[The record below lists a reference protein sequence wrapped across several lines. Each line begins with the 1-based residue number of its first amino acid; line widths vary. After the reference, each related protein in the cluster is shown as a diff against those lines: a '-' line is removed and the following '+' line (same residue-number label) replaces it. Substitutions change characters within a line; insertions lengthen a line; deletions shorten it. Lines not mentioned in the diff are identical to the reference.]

1 MKLLQIHEPGQTPD
15 PHEDAAAVGID
26 LGTTHSVVAIWHE
39 GCPVAIESHIGSS
52 IIPSV
57 VAYQADGSVLVGQ
70 AARDAFLSGAEDAVA
85 SIKRIMGR
93 SASEAKHL
101 MPYLAETIG
110 EVKEDSVPRI
120 FTRSGP
126 KTPVEISSDILKH
139 LKAMAEEALG
149 KEVREAV
156 ITVPAY
162 FDDAARIATRDAAR
176 LAGLEVL
183 RLINEPTAAALAYGL
198 DTGAEGIYAIY
209 DLGGG
214 TFDISLLKLEG
225 GVFQVLAT
233 AGDTAL
239 GGDDLDRLIADAFLD
254 ACKAQDCKELPSC
267 GAGLAA
273 LLGKARAAKEALSES
288 EEIRLSLRGAISDE
302 AIQSKEESGF
312 LRSARNDEFTLSR
325 TQLAKLATPLIDR
338 TLEICAGALEDAGL
352 NATEVKGVVMVGGS
366 TRLLAVRA
374 AVERFFGKKPLLDID
389 PDRVVA
395 YGAAIQA
402 HQLTGGEEDHLLL
415 DVVPLSLGLETMG
428 DLAEKLIYRNTPIPV
443 SASQEFTTYEAG
455 QTGMQIHVVQGERE
469 MASQCRSLAR
479 FELTGIPPMAP
490 GGARIKVTF
499 QVDADG
505 LLTVSAE
512 ETTTGTRQKV
522 EVKPSYGLPFDAIE
536 RMLQESME
544 HAREDITARLL
555 VEARV
560 EAQRLLKDLEAAL
573 AADASLLSPQ
583 EQQAIAEAAKSL
595 KAALAG
601 DDRDLIDAAQMAL
614 SHASASFAQKRMD
627 KAIGQALK
635 GSHIEEL

>member
-15 PHEDAAAVGID
+15 PHADVASVGID

-39 GCPVAIESHIGSS
+39 GCPVAIESQIGSS

-57 VAYQADGSVLVGQ
+57 VAYQPDGSVVVGQ
-70 AARDAFLSGAEDAVA
+70 AAREAFLSGAKDAVA

-93 SASEAKHL
+93 SADEAKFL
-101 MPYLAETIG
+101 MPYLAEVLG

-120 FTRSGP
+120 FTCAGA
-126 KTPVEISSDILKH
+126 KTPTQISSEILKH
-139 LKAMAEEALG
+139 LKGMAEAALG
-149 KEVREAV
+149 KEVTQAV

-198 DTGAEGIYAIY
+198 ETGAEGIYAIY

-239 GGDDLDRLIADAFLD
+239 GGDDVDRLIADAFLD
-254 ACKAQDCKELPSC
+254 TCKGQKCDEILRC
-267 GAGLAA
+267 GASLAA
-273 LLGKARAAKEALSES
+273 LLGRARDAKEALSE
-288 EEIRLSLRGAISDE
+288 
-302 AIQSKEESGF
+302 KESVTLEPDP
-312 LRSARNDEFTLSR
+312 LNPTPFTLSR
-325 TQLAKLATPLIDR
+325 PQLAKLAQPLIDR
-338 TLEICAGALEDAGL
+338 TLAICASALEDACL
-352 NATEVKGVVMVGGS
+352 TQADIKGVVMVGGS
-366 TRLLAVRA
+366 TRLLAVRE

-402 HQLTGGEEDHLLL
+402 HQLTSGEGDHLLL

-428 DLAEKLIYRNTPIPV
+428 DLVEKLIHRNTPIPV
-443 SASQEFTTYEAG
+443 SVAQEFTTYAAG
-455 QTGMQIHVVQGERE
+455 QTGMQIHIVQGERE
-469 MASQCRSLAR
+469 MASHCRSLAR
-479 FELTGIPPMAP
+479 FELSGIPPMAP
-490 GGARIKVTF
+490 GAARVKVTF

-512 ETTTGTRQKV
+512 ETTTGIKQQI
-522 EVKPSYGLPFDAIE
+522 EVKPSYGLPFDEIE
-536 RMLQESME
+536 RMLTESME
-544 HAREDITARLL
+544 HARADITARLL
-555 VEARV
+555 AEAKV
-560 EAQRLLKDLEAAL
+560 EAQRTLYDLDIAL
-573 AADASLLSPQ
+573 AADAKLLTDVDTQ
-583 EQQAIAEAAKSL
+583 KIAGVRTRLEAAL
-595 KAALAG
+595 QQ
-601 DDRDLIDAAQMAL
+601 DDREMIDALHQELQHVTAR
-614 SHASASFAQKRMD
+614 FAEKRMD
-627 KAIGQALK
+627 KAIGEALK
-635 GSHIEEL
+635 GTHIEEI